1 MNRYLVLV
9 FWIFSVWLYTLF
21 ILNCNMTLKQKKIS
35 NFLSIMLITTNHFLT
50 RPVGNKD
57 ALLYLLFRG
66 KSKMQI
72 HPGLFTQ
79 CFPTIKKIF
88 YHLISLDDYH
98 LYHINL
104 AHAWS
109 ICHAILK
116 TARL

>member
-1 MNRYLVLV
+1 
-9 FWIFSVWLYTLF
+9 
-21 ILNCNMTLKQKKIS
+21 
-35 NFLSIMLITTNHFLT
+35 MLITTNHFLT
-50 RPVGNKD
+50 PPVGNKD

-79 CFPTIKKIF
+79 CFPTIKKVF